1 MGGGIVR
8 KKVVKLID
16 YTFQHEYQ
24 LFGAYDDSNSIRY
37 LSLDLD
43 IHLIGRFNCP
53 TIEHRVISGNDYS
66 YIVTFLPSQF
76 NPRDVVEYVLKLN
89 PDIIHLHGTHIW
101 SRYLY
106 YAERFRKDSN
116 CKLVFSGA
124 GPSTGTPEF
133 LANFDKVI
141 VNHEIQIERM
151 KCEPEKVIV
160 RKRSADPNVFYP
172 VEKKKE
178 YDFLLVAGFIPGK
191 RIDIMIDYI
200 LSTNYSLVILGDF
213 TRKTNHYEFI
223 KGYILQNGAEKQ
235 IFLHNFIPQTK
246 LSEFMGK
253 CKVWVWP
260 QCKPENPS
268 TTTNRSVIEAL
279 ACGMPLLVG
288 NQAFKDTEFVKEG
301 MNGWLYGDV
310 NDFRWKADN
319 AISNYRKM
327 GKDSSI
333 INKNNFNFK
342 ENFIDFYNDLYQNL

>member
-1 MGGGIVR
+1 VR

-16 YTFQHEYQ
+16 YTFQHRFQ
-24 LFGAYDDSNSIRY
+24 LLGAFDDSNSMRY

-53 TIEHRVISGNDYS
+53 TIEHRIVSGDDYS
-66 YIVTFLPSQF
+66 YIVTFLPGLFS
-76 NPRDVVEYVLKLN
+76 PRDVVEYVLKLN
-89 PDIIHLHGTHIW
+89 PDIIHLHGTHTW

-133 LANFDKVI
+133 LANFDKVV
-141 VNHEIQIERM
+141 VNHKIQIERM

-178 YDFLLVAGFIPGK
+178 YDFLMVAGFIPGK
-191 RIDIMIDYI
+191 RIDIMIDYV
-200 LSTNYSLVILGDF
+200 LNTNYTMVVLGDF
-213 TRKTNHYEFI
+213 TRKTNHYKFI
-223 KGYILQNGAEKQ
+223 KRYILQNKAEDQ
-235 IFLHNFIPQTK
+235 IFLYNFIPQVK
-246 LSEFMGK
+246 ISEFMGK
-253 CKVWVWP
+253 CRAWVWP

-288 NQAFKDTEFVKEG
+288 KQAFKDTEFVRNG
-301 MNGWLYGDV
+301 MNGWLYGDI
-310 NDFRWKADN
+310 NDFRWKAEN
-319 AISNYRKM
+319 IIFNYKKM

-333 INKNNFNFK
+333 INEHNFNFK